1 LKTLIVIPTLNES
14 AALIQQLPRLEV
26 LRTMGAQLVMVD
38 GGSSDRTVEIA
49 RDAEFE
55 VLESTRGRANQ
66 MNVGARSAHSDLL
79 LFLHIDTELPP
90 GALKKIENSLHDR
103 YAWGRF
109 DVRIVG
115 CSRWLR
121 VVSFF
126 MNMRSRMTGIATG
139 DQALFMTRE
148 IFEKVGG
155 FPDQPLMEDIEISKR
170 LKRLSRPVC
179 LRDKVA
185 TSGRRWDKYGVWKT
199 ILLMWRLRWAYWRGV
214 PVDDLARL
222 YR

>member
-1 LKTLIVIPTLNES
+1 MKTLIVIPILNES

-90 GALKKIENSLHDR
+90 GALKKIENSLQDR

-115 CSRWLR
+115 RSRWLD

-148 IFEKVGG
+148 IFERVDG
-155 FPDQPLMEDIEISKR
+155 FPDQPLMEDIEISKQ

-185 TSGRRWDKYGVWKT
+185 TSGRRWDKHGVWKT

-214 PVDDLARL
+214 PADDLARL